1 MLNINVNE
9 FPFSFNN
16 NLLQTMELIYS
27 HAEFIPR
34 KMHEK
39 GRKS

>member
-1 MLNINVNE
+1 MLNINVNR
-9 FPFSFNN
+9 FPFPFNN

-27 HAEFIPR
+27 HAEFILY
-34 KMHEK
+34 KMHGK